1 MTIQISKRAK
11 AIKPSPTL
19 TVSALAKQMKSEGI
33 DVINF
38 GVGEPDFNT
47 PEYIKDE
54 AKKAIDENFTRYT
67 NTSGIIELRKAISN
81 KLKRDNDLDCNPN
94 DILVSPGAKASI
106 VFVLMTICDYRDE
119 VLIPSP
125 YWVSYTSQ
133 VEMVGALPILLP
145 TNMSSNFKI
154 TAKQLEETILSL
166 SDPKVLILNSPNNPT
181 GSVYGKKE
189 LEEIAEIC
197 LKYDILIISD
207 EIYEKLIY
215 DGVEHV
221 SIASLSPEVRE
232 HTILINGVSKA
243 YAMTGWRLGYA
254 AGPTDIIKSASRI
267 QSHTTSCVNSITQ
280 KAAVVALDKC
290 EESIAIMREE
300 FQKRRNFLVEEL
312 RNIPNVKCN
321 MPQGAFY
328 AMPNVSYYL
337 QNNKKSITNSIELC
351 EFLLKKYKIA
361 IVPGS
366 AFGADEFVR
375 FSYATDMK
383 NIKEGLKRFK
393 EGLLDSV
400 SHVE

>member
-189 LEEIAEIC
+189 LEGIAEIC
-197 LKYDILIISD
+197 LKYNILIISD

-215 DGVEHV
+215 DSVEHV

-393 EGLLDSV
+393 KGLLDSV